1 MRIGD
6 FQESYAADEALF
18 RTRTQRAW
26 IAVLLAALVLF
37 PLVAGD
43 YLLYLGNLV
52 GVLLVAAL
60 GLNILTG
67 YTGQISLGHA
77 AFMGV
82 GAYATALAA
91 TRLGAPFWLAIPAGG
106 ATACAAGAV
115 VGIPSLRIKGLYL
128 AIATLAAQ
136 VIFEWIFTN
145 WTGVTGG
152 IRGLNVPP
160 ARLPGGLALDTDRRT
175 YWLVLAVVVTHAYA
189 AANLFRTRVGR
200 AFVAVRDHDL
210 SAELI
215 GVNLFRTKILAFM
228 VSSYYAGVAGGL
240 FVYFTKVVT
249 PESFPLTLSIQL
261 LAMIIVGGLGSIQG
275 AVYGTIFV
283 TLVPEALRS
292 LAQVAQRIAP
302 DAMTFVHPMRD
313 IVFGAMIVGFLVF
326 EPHGLAEIV
335 SRSRRFF
342 ALWPFPK

>member
-6 FQESYAADEALF
+6 FKESYAADEALF
-18 RTRTQRAW
+18 RTPTARAW
-26 IAVLLAALVLF
+26 LGVLLAALAVF
-37 PLVAGD
+37 PFLAGD
-43 YLLYLGNLV
+43 YLLYLANLV
-52 GVLLVAAL
+52 GVLAIGAL

-82 GAYATALAA
+82 GAYAAAVAA
-91 TRLGAPFWLAIPAGG
+91 TRFAAPFWVAVPVGG
-106 ATACAAGAV
+106 IAACLAGAV
-115 VGIPSLRIKGLYL
+115 VGVPSLRIKGLYL

-136 VIFEWIFTN
+136 VIFEWVFTN

-152 IRGLNVPP
+152 IRGINVAP
-160 ARLPGGLALDTDRRT
+160 ASLLGFDFDTDRRT
-175 YWLVLAVVVTHAYA
+175 YFLVVALAALHAYW

-200 AFVAVRDHDL
+200 AFVAIRDHDL
-210 SAELI
+210 SAELM

-228 VSSYYAGVAGGL
+228 ISSYYAGIAGGL
-240 FVYFTKVVT
+240 FVYFARVVT
-249 PESFPLTLSIQL
+249 PESFPLSLSIQY
-261 LAMIIVGGLGSIQG
+261 LAMIIVGGLGTIQG
-275 AVYGTIFV
+275 ALYGTVFV
-283 TLVPEALRS
+283 TLVPEGLRS
-292 LAQVAQRIAP
+292 LTQLAQLVSP
-302 DAMTFVHPMRD
+302 EAMTWFYPMRD

-335 SRSRRFF
+335 NRIRRFF

>member
-6 FQESYAADEALF
+6 FQESYAADDALL
-18 RTRTQRAW
+18 RTPTQRAW
-26 IAVLLAALVLF
+26 MGVLLAALAVF

-91 TRLGAPFWLAIPAGG
+91 TRLGAPFWLAVPVGG
-106 ATACAAGAV
+106 AAACAAGAV
-115 VGIPSLRIKGLYL
+115 VGVPSLRIKGLYL

-136 VIFEWIFTN
+136 VLFEWVFTN
-145 WTGVTGG
+145 WTDVTGG
-152 IRGLNVPP
+152 IRGINVPP
-160 ARLPGGLALDTDRRT
+160 ARLPGLALDTDLRT
-175 YWLVLAVVVTHAYA
+175 YYLVLAAVLLHAYA

-200 AFVAVRDHDL
+200 AFVAVRDRDL
-210 SAELI
+210 SAELM

-228 VSSYYAGVAGGL
+228 VSSWYAGVAGGL

-275 AVYGTIFV
+275 TIYGTVFV

-292 LAQVAQRIAP
+292 LAQAAQRLAP
-302 DAMTFVHPMRD
+302 DAMTYVHPLRD

-326 EPHGLAEIV
+326 EPHGLAEV
-335 SRSRRFF
+335 VHRSRRFF

>member
-6 FQESYAADEALF
+6 FHESYASDEALF
-18 RTRTQRAW
+18 RTATQRAW
-26 IAVLLAALVLF
+26 FAVLLLALVVF

-52 GVLLVAAL
+52 GVLLIAAL

-82 GAYATALAA
+82 GAYATAIAA
-91 TRLGAPFWLAIPAGG
+91 ARLGAPFWLAIPAGG
-106 ATACAAGAV
+106 AAACAAGAV
-115 VGIPSLRIKGLYL
+115 VGVPSLRIKGLYL
-128 AIATLAAQ
+128 AISTLAAQ
-136 VIFEWIFTN
+136 VIFEWVFTN
-145 WTGVTGG
+145 WTSVTGG

-160 ARLPGGLALDTDRRT
+160 ARLGGFVFETDERT
-175 YWLVLAVVVTHAYA
+175 YYLILAVAVVHAYG

-200 AFVAVRDHDL
+200 AFLAVRDRDL
-210 SAELI
+210 SAELM

-275 AVYGTIFV
+275 TVYGTIFV

-292 LAQVAQRIAP
+292 IAQVAQRVVP

-313 IVFGAMIVGFLVF
+313 IVFGAMIVAFLVF

-335 SRSRRFF
+335 NRSRRFF

>member
-6 FQESYAADEALF
+6 FQESYEADEALF
-18 RTRTQRAW
+18 RTRTQRVW
-26 IAVLLAALVLF
+26 VGVLLAALVLF

-77 AFMGV
+77 AFIGV
-82 GAYATALAA
+82 GAYATAIAA
-91 TRLGAPFWLAIPAGG
+91 NRLGAPFWIAIPAGG
-106 ATACAAGAV
+106 AAACAAGAV
-115 VGIPSLRIKGLYL
+115 VGVPSLRIKGLYL

-136 VIFEWIFTN
+136 VIFEWVFTN
-145 WTGVTGG
+145 WTSVTGG
-152 IRGLNVPP
+152 IRGLNVAP
-160 ARLPGGLALDTDRRT
+160 ARLGSVVLDTDRRT
-175 YWLVLAVVVTHAYA
+175 YWLVLAVAVVHAYA

-200 AFVAVRDHDL
+200 AFLAVRDRDL
-210 SAELI
+210 SAELM

-249 PESFPLTLSIQL
+249 PESFPLGLSIQL

-275 AVYGTIFV
+275 TIYGTIFV

-292 LAQVAQRIAP
+292 LAQVAQRVAP

-326 EPHGLAEIV
+326 EPHGLAELV
-335 SRSRRFF
+335 ARSRRFF